1 MLKRGGWREEGERF
15 FCPLSLY
22 TTPHY
27 LLLLVLPPLSE
38 YTYPTPLYPH
48 PLTHTQKQQQKEQQI
63 DQTTTSKARLNVPI
77 YRGLFLTTVWHEIFG
92 VLIFA
97 IFFPQINITGN
108 IFPAGIYSRV
118 NNSLI

>member
-22 TTPHY
+22 PTPHY

-63 DQTTTSKARLNVPI
+63 DQTPTSKARLNVPI
-77 YRGLFLTTVWHEIFG
+77 YRGLFLTTVWHEIFAG
-92 VLIFA
+92 SNFCD
-97 IFFPQINITGN
+97 FFPANKHHQKHFSCKNLLQ
-108 IFPAGIYSRV
+108 SK
-118 NNSLI
+118 

>member
-22 TTPHY
+22 PTPHY

-63 DQTTTSKARLNVPI
+63 DQTPTSKARLNVPI
-77 YRGLFLTTVWHEIFG
+77 YRGLFLTTVWHEIFSG
-92 VLIFA
+92 SNFCD
-97 IFFPQINITGN
+97 FFPKINITGN
-108 IFPAGIYSRV
+108 IFPARIYSRV